1 MSARDELALEVFI
14 ADNSGQ
20 TREASLTDWRML
32 STASTAYAHRI
43 ADGLLAAGYGKMPV
57 EPVAWHHTPEP
68 EGVQV
73 VNDDTDNEGEDQN
86 RWART
91 NNGTGWEG
99 YKNGGSVY
107 LDWAELERRWG
118 PITW

>member
-1 MSARDELALEVFI
+1 MSARDELAREIFI
-14 ADNSGQ
+14 ADN
-20 TREASLTDWRML
+20 AK
-32 STASTAYAHRI
+32 HRDQAAAEWATGERPEYVYGI
-43 ADGLLAAGYGKMPV
+43 ADGLLAAGYGKLPEV
-57 EPVAWHHTPEP
+57 SVAWHHTPEP

-91 NNGTGWEG
+91 NNGTGWKG

-107 LDWAELERRWG
+107 LEWEELERRWG

>member
-1 MSARDELALEVFI
+1 MSNREELATMIANHHDKFFGVEYAEPATQDFGLADELI
-14 ADNSGQ
+14 
-20 TREASLTDWRML
+20 
-32 STASTAYAHRI
+32 
-43 ADGLLAAGYGKMPV
+43 AAGYGLLPV

-91 NNGTGWEG
+91 NNGTGWKG

-107 LDWAELERRWG
+107 LEWEELERRWG